1 MTPSEG
7 SRASD
12 AELLVRFRTGDPTAL
27 EALFVRHEGPVFRF
41 LFGLLR
47 DHHAA
52 EDTLQ
57 ETFVQ
62 AIRYADAVAPEGF
75 RGWLYTVA
83 HRQAMLLKRRAK
95 RLPAQADDLML
106 LDLVGDEPANA
117 ATDRSDE
124 ARAVRELLAL
134 LPEPQRAV
142 IAARVFEGKKFR
154 DVATDLGCPL
164 NTALAR
170 MHEGLKKL
178 RQLWEARHG

>member
-1 MTPSEG
+1 MTAQPT
-7 SRASD
+7 D
-12 AELLVRFRTGDPTAL
+12 AELLSRFRGGDSAAL
-27 EALFVRHEGPVFRF
+27 ESLFVRYEGPVFRF
-41 LFGLLR
+41 LFGVLR

-52 EDTLQ
+52 EDSLQ

-75 RGWLYTVA
+75 RGWLFTVA
-83 HRQAMLLKRRAK
+83 YRQAMLLKRKAR
-95 RLPAQADDLML
+95 RLPSLADDLVL
-106 LDLVGDEPANA
+106 LGLVADADA
-117 ATDRSDE
+117 RADQADE
-124 ARAVRELLAL
+124 ARAVRDLLGE

-154 DVATDLGCPL
+154 EVAAALGCPL

-178 RQLWEARHG
+178 RQLWEARHV